1 MKISTTLAGLFLI
14 CAGLPALLHAQPTPF
29 VEQFG
34 RTQRELQW
42 QKPRPLNLSTN
53 TEAPELYP
61 GENADVGPQRILRL
75 KPRKTYFE
83 VIAESQCF
91 YTDNVYL
98 SDDNKVGGALFV
110 NTIQAALAPESY
122 ALGPGRFAPMLG
134 FRSQWFNYAGQVN
147 LSSLDF
153 SAQTAFINGRYQAG
167 NWQFYGAFDLTRL
180 LDQPGYNEVYREC
193 MPTLGFQRFFPV
205 NDKLM
210 FAAGPQFSYHFTD
223 SQTNGQAGTAA
234 NNRFDAALNLSL
246 TCLITP
252 KLIAQ
257 PFYRFQYSRYPDYS
271 DGAQPANSRD
281 DLVNT
286 FGGSLAY
293 FFNKNFAVRVFTVYE
308 INHSSYSSAFSYH
321 KFDAGGGLS
330 LDVRF

>member
-1 MKISTTLAGLFLI
+1 MKISTILTGLFLI
-14 CAGLPALLHAQPTPF
+14 CAGLPGLLHAQPTPS
-29 VEQFG
+29 VQQFG
-34 RTQRELQW
+34 QTQRELQF
-42 QKPRPLNLSTN
+42 QRPRPLNLSTN
-53 TEAPELYP
+53 TVAPELYP
-61 GENADVGPQRILRL
+61 GENADVGPQQILRL

-83 VIAESQCF
+83 VIADSQCF

-110 NTIQAALAPESY
+110 NTIQAALAPEGY
-122 ALGPGRFAPMLG
+122 ELGSGHFAPALG
-134 FRSQWFNYAGQVN
+134 FRSQWFNYAGTVN

-153 SAQTAFINGRYQAG
+153 SAQTAFVNGRYQTG
-167 NWQFYGAFDLTRL
+167 NWQFYAACDLTRL
-180 LDQPGYNEVYREC
+180 LDQPNYNEVYREC
-193 MPTLGFQRFFPV
+193 LPTLGFQRFFPV

-210 FAAGPQFSYHFTD
+210 VIVGPQFDYHFSDT
-223 SQTNGQAGTAA
+223 QTNGAANSAA

-246 TCLITP
+246 SYLITP

-257 PFYRFQYSRYPDYS
+257 PFYRFQYTRYPDFS

-281 DLVNT
+281 DFVNT

-293 FFNKNFAVRVFTVYE
+293 FFNKHFAARVFTVYE
-308 INHSSYSSAFSYH
+308 INHSSYSGTYSYH